1 MMKDPS
7 NNTMC
12 SARRGPSRDKGICV
26 ILKEYLFPKDR
37 SIVE

>member
-7 NNTMC
+7 NNTMG

-26 ILKEYLFPKDR
+26 MLKEYLFAEDL
-37 SIVE
+37 SIVD

>member
-7 NNTMC
+7 NNTKG
-12 SARRGPSRDKGICV
+12 SARGPSRDKGICV